1 MTDKGRRQRLRL
13 EDLRHHSTQDGRC
26 RVEVRL
32 EWCGV
37 FHSGIEEGLETQ
49 QGRLRAATLAAL
61 TAVGAA
67 GGEALEL
74 ELAGVKAVRA
84 FDGWVVVAA
93 VRGTSHGERLRLLGS
108 ASCDDEE
115 RIERSAALAVLDA
128 TNRVV
133 ERLAPC

>member
-1 MTDKGRRQRLRL
+1 MTDNGRRQRLRFD
-13 EDLRHHSTQDGRC
+13 DLHHHTTQDGRC

-37 FHSGIEEGLETQ
+37 SYNGTEEGLETQ

-61 TAVGAA
+61 RAVAAAA
-67 GGEALEL
+67 GDQLGL
-74 ELAGVKAVRA
+74 ELAGVKAVRV

-93 VRGTSHGERLRLLGS
+93 VRGTGQGKPLRLLGS
-108 ASCDDEE
+108 AACGDEE
-115 RIERSAALAVLDA
+115 AIERSAALAVLDA

-133 ERLAPC
+133 ERLTPC